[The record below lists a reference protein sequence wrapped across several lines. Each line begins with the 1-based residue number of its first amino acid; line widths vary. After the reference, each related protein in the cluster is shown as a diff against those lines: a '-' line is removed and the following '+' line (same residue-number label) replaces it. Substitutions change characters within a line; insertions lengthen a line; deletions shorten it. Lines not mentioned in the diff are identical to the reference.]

1 MESVKPEKVAGRFA
15 FIIMSIKL
23 RYFNL
28 KNGIITP
35 KGSKSYY
42 WFDQRSLKETPAP
55 ESNYCF
61 IFNFAKKAWVTDEMV
76 KELISLCA
84 ELYPEI
90 DHSNTFTCIIEH
102 RQMLEKMFGKDIDLY
117 GRG

>member
-76 KELISLCA
+76 KELISFVG
-84 ELYPEI
+84 EI
-90 DHSNTFTCIIEH
+90 YSEINHSNYVY
-102 RQMLEKMFGKDIDLY
+102 MLFE
-117 GRG
+117 